1 MSDPRYEQRLSDPVG
16 RHNDDAGS
24 MWGWIAGVAVLVL
37 IAIVLI
43 AGWNS
48 NSHMAS
54 NPLPAATTGSATA
67 PIPRSPMAQTPSP
80 ATTGSAVQNPVTPAN
95 PAMPKPGTQ

>member
-1 MSDPRYEQRLSDPVG
+1 MSDPRYDQRFSEPDSRRPEG
-16 RHNDDAGS
+16 SSS
-24 MWGWIAGVAVLVL
+24 MWGWIAGLGVLVL

-48 NSHMAS
+48 NSHTAS
-54 NPLPAATTGSATA
+54 NTLPSATTGRATA
-67 PIPRSPMAQTPSP
+67 PIPHSPMAKTPSP
-80 ATTGSAVQNPVTPAN
+80 ATTGSAVHPVTPAK